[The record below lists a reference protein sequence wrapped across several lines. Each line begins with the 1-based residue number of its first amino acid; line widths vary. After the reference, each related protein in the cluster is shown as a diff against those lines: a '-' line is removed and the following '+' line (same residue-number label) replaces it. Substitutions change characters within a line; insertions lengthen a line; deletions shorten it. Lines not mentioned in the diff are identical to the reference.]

1 MGIVKGE
8 IVEHPDRNGLISN
21 FQAGFTG
28 CKTVG
33 GYRRICLSL
42 DIVLRK

>member
-21 FQAGFTG
+21 FQAGFTESE
-28 CKTVG
+28 VG
-33 GYRRICLSL
+33 GECFHSE
-42 DIVLRK
+42 VLC